1 MSTLLPL
8 NEVTGRLR
16 VLGENYVGMRT
27 IPIKSIVGSV
37 DRSVDF
43 DRFFRPKKR
52 GDLKRRMQS
61 LREAF
66 TDQGLPPISVYE
78 ASDLYFV
85 QDGHHRV
92 ALARQEGTEF
102 IDADVTHLRLSNELT
117 TDVDVLTLVH
127 TEQHRKF
134 MEETR
139 LDVERPQAQI
149 EFSRPMGYWELR
161 DVIEA
166 RGYEISA
173 QRGEFVPMPEAT
185 ADWYDVCWVAA
196 QQAIDRTKLRER
208 YWFKTP
214 ADLYLWVHYKLR
226 ELRTIDKAA
235 DWPDAAAA
243 RDAEPVQRSH
253 IETAKRERRTPL
265 PKSEP
270 KRGAQ

>member
-1 MSTLLPL
+1 VGSDTLLPL

-16 VLGENYVGMRT
+16 ILGESYVGMKT
-27 IPIKSIVGSV
+27 IPISRIVGSV

-52 GDLKRRMQS
+52 GDLKQRMQS
-61 LREAF
+61 LRKAF
-66 TDQGLPPISVYE
+66 PDMSMPPISVFE

-85 QDGHHRV
+85 HDGHHRV
-92 ALARQEGTEF
+92 AMAKREGVEF

-117 TDVDVLTLVH
+117 AEADVLTLIH

-134 MEETR
+134 MEETG
-139 LDVERPQAQI
+139 LEQSRPEAKI
-149 EFSRPMGYWELR
+149 EFSRPMGYWELK

-173 QRGEFVPMPEAT
+173 ERRQFVPMPEAT
-185 ADWYDVCWVAA
+185 TDWYDVCWIAA
-196 QQAIDRTKLRER
+196 QQAIDNTKLRER

-226 ELRTIDKAA
+226 ELRTIDKTA

-243 RDAEPVQRSH
+243 RDSEPVQRSH
-253 IETAKRERRTPL
+253 IETARRERRTPL
-265 PKSEP
+265 RKSISTD
-270 KRGAQ
+270 